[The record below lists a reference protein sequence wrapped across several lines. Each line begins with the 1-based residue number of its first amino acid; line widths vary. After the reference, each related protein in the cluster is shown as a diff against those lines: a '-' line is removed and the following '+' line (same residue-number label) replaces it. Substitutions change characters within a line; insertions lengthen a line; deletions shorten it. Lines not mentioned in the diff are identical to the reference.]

1 MWFIFRKDLEFP
13 AWLGAV
19 LVVHFNSLLC
29 SDKAPPQVCLSVL
42 LIFYWIILLVLL
54 SQKRWLK
61 IFTFGGVLEQ
71 LKGRAIL
78 V

>member
-42 LIFYWIILLVLL
+42 LTFYWIILLVLL

-61 IFTFGGVLEQ
+61 IFTFGGVLE
-71 LKGRAIL
+71 
-78 V
+78 